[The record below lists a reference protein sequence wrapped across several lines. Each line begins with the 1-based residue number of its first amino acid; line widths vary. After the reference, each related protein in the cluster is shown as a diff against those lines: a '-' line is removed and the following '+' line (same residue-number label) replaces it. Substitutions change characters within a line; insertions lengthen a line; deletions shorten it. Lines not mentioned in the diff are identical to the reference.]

1 MIRRFTTYLFAA
13 CVMIAAGCDTVDKY
27 PDIEP
32 LPQKPDKE
40 NPDDKPGPDDK
51 EEPPVNEGIVP
62 FTTADMNH
70 AGVTFMWDGRYIP
83 EIRIKVSLDEWNA
96 FLKRYDEYQNNADF
110 FHCDV
115 TYTKGTESRTIRDAG
130 FRLRGN
136 TSRRR
141 AEGWEGQTHIKD
153 NADWHHCH
161 FTVNFRKYHKD
172 DEHTIKGIRKINLK
186 WFKDDPAYV
195 RELYCYDLFRRYGIW
210 TSPFD
215 AYCRLWIHVE
225 GDSEPAYFGVYEMIE
240 PIDEEFIERR
250 EKLFGSDK
258 GFLWKCVYGNVGMAD
273 LRNAEDWRFSIDKND
288 GVNYTYEFKGKEEN
302 FEAAKE
308 QFKDFIT
315 KLNQKEGEDFYM
327 WMMSVCDVEMLMK
340 TYAVNVATGMWDDH
354 WNNGNNFY
362 LYFNSK
368 DKEKYQVFFLP
379 YDYDNTLGTSAD
391 CGIQGDAGRHD
402 PYKWG
407 KDGILMEKM
416 LKINKFRQMY
426 KDALLELIDPA
437 NDLLYVDASIAR
449 ITEWQN
455 SIRKYVSN
463 DTGEDMEI
471 SDRPAGWSNRPGYRL
486 LTKGS
491 NNFFMAK
498 EESIKELE

>member
-1 MIRRFTTYLFAA
+1 MRKYLTYLLTA
-13 CVMIAAGCDTVDKY
+13 CVLLFAGCDTVDSS
-27 PDIEP
+27 PEP
-32 LPQKPDKE
+32 EPAPQQPDKE
-40 NPDDKPGPDDK
+40 KPDVPGSGDK
-51 EEPPVNEGIVP
+51 EEPPVNEGIIP

-70 AGVTFMWDGRYIP
+70 AGVTFMWDGSYIP
-83 EIRIKVSLDEWNA
+83 EIRINVSLAEWNA
-96 FLKRYDEYQNNADF
+96 FLNRYDEYQNNADF

-115 TYTKGTESRTIRDAG
+115 IYTKGTESRTIKDAG

-141 AEGWEGQTHIKD
+141 AEGWEGQAHVKD

-225 GDSEPAYFGVYEMIE
+225 GDSKPAYFGVYEMIE

-250 EKLFGSDK
+250 EKLFGGDK
-258 GFLWKCVYGNVGMAD
+258 GFLWKCVYGNAGMAD
-273 LRNAEDWRFSIDKND
+273 LRDAHDWRFNIDQNN

-315 KLNQKEGEDFYM
+315 KLNEKEGEDFYM

-368 DKEKYQVFFLP
+368 DKEKYKVFFLP

-391 CGIQGDAGRHD
+391 CGVQGDAGRHD
-402 PYKWG
+402 PYNWG
-407 KDGILMEKM
+407 NSGILMEKM

-426 KDALLELIDPA
+426 KEALMELVDPA
-437 NDLLYVDASIAR
+437 NDLLYVDASIER
-449 ITEWQN
+449 ITGWQN
-455 SIRKYVSN
+455 SIGKYVEN
-463 DTGEDMEI
+463 DTGEDMKIE
-471 SDRPAGWSNRPGYRL
+471 DKPAGWSNRQGYRL
-486 LTKGS
+486 LKKGS

-498 EESIKELE
+498 EESIKEME